1 MRTRPS
7 RIHAA
12 LIVPLAALATLTGC
26 GSALDTDIH
35 PGAAAVVGDRSI
47 SISEVDD
54 FADEY
59 CSLFGLVLQQRG
71 EKVPLGQIRTF
82 AVTSILE
89 DELVHRFAEEEGL
102 EPPPAYRQRLGVL
115 EAEARELNIP
125 PKDVGTYVEL
135 STRDAYAQSIKA
147 QAGADALEEAGEA
160 VEPEAA
166 AQRGKEVYSAWRD
179 GVEVSVDPRFG
190 TMDEDFTY
198 IPGSVSLST
207 PVSELARGAYAQN
220 PDPGYVN
227 TLPASQTCG

>member
-1 MRTRPS
+1 MRTRSS
-7 RIHAA
+7 RSHAA
-12 LIVPLAALATLTGC
+12 PIVMLAALVALTGC

-35 PGAAAVVGDRSI
+35 PGSAAVVGDRSI
-47 SISEVDD
+47 SMSEVDD

-82 AVTSILE
+82 AVTNLLE

-102 EPPPAYRQRLGVL
+102 EPPPAYRERLGVL
-115 EAEARELNIP
+115 EAEAAELNIP
-125 PKDVGTYVEL
+125 RKDVGTYVEL
-135 STRDAYAQSIKA
+135 STRDAYARSIKA
-147 QAGADALEEAGEA
+147 QAGVRALDEAGEA

-166 AQRGKEVYSAWRD
+166 AQRGNEVYSEWRD
-179 GVEVSVDPRFG
+179 GVDISVDPRFG
-190 TMDEDFTY
+190 TMDENFTY

-207 PVSELARGAYAQN
+207 PVSNLARSAYAQS